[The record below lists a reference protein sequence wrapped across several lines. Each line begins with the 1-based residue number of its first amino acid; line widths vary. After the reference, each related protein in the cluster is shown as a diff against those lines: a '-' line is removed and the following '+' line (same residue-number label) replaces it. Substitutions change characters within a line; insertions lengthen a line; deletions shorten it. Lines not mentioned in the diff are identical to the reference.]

1 MNQTLT
7 ILSFTLLAAC
17 SSMSSHPPGSA
28 ITSRPFGLAADDRP
42 MKLWTLRNGSLEIDL
57 MERGATLVAVRA
69 PNNAGQVDDVVLGF
83 DDVRGYESAD
93 NQYFGCTT
101 GRVCNRI
108 KGGQFVLDGHPYYL
122 ARNDGPNHLHGGGA
136 RSLDKVRWQGEPFLD
151 GHVPAMRFQYTSG
164 DGEEGYPGNL
174 RITVTYR
181 LRPDAIEIGY
191 EATTDMATPVNLTNH
206 AYWNLAGAGSAT
218 ILDHELQIEA
228 DAYTPVDETL
238 IPTGAIAPVA
248 STPLDFR
255 WLARIGERVA
265 QLAATPTL
273 GYDHNYA
280 LRPGSGVR
288 RVAVLSHQK
297 AMRTLEVHTDQPGLQ
312 FYSGNF
318 LRGQRGKHGHEY
330 AQRSGLCLET
340 QHFPDAVN
348 QPSFPSIILK
358 PGATYRTTTIY
369 KFSPYSKAGS

>member
-1 MNQTLT
+1 MNQTLPL
-7 ILSFTLLAAC
+7 LSLTLLAAC

-28 ITSRPFGLAADDRP
+28 ISSRPFGMAADDRP
-42 MKLWTLRNGSLEIDL
+42 MMLWTLRNGSLEIDV

-69 PNNAGQVDDVVLGF
+69 PNNFGQVADVVLGF
-83 DDVRGYESAD
+83 DDVAGYQSD
-93 NQYFGCTT
+93 RNQYFGCTT

-108 KGGQFVLDGHPYYL
+108 KGGQFVLDGRTYYL
-122 ARNDGPNHLHGGGA
+122 ERNDGSNHLHGGGA
-136 RSLDKVRWQGEPFLD
+136 RSLDKVRWQAEPFMD
-151 GHVPAMRFQYTSG
+151 GSVPAMRFQYTSG

-191 EATTDMATPVNLTNH
+191 EATTDMPTPVNLTNH
-206 AYWNLAGAGSAT
+206 TYWNLAGEGSAT

-228 DAYTPVDETL
+228 DAYTPVDATL

-255 WLARIGERVA
+255 WLALIGERVG

-273 GYDHNYA
+273 GYDHNYV
-280 LRPGSGVR
+280 LRPGNGVR
-288 RVAVLSHQK
+288 RVATLSH
-297 AMRTLEVHTDQPGLQ
+297 ARSGRTLEVHTDQPGLQ

-348 QPSFPSIILK
+348 QPSFPGIILQ
-358 PGATYRTTTIY
+358 PGAKYRTTTIY
-369 KFSPYSKAGS
+369 KFTPYLKLSS